1 MYFLPSEF
9 IRIPGQYLRG
19 SDIFEDFF
27 GMFRLQADGPVVM
40 ARGFP
45 LGFCLRRR
53 LFLRIAKPKNGVH
66 S

>member
-27 GMFRLQADGPVVM
+27 GMFRLQADGPRRYGSRIS
-40 ARGFP
+40 AR
-45 LGFCLRRR
+45 
-53 LFLRIAKPKNGVH
+53 FLSSTKAISSYR
-66 S
+66 